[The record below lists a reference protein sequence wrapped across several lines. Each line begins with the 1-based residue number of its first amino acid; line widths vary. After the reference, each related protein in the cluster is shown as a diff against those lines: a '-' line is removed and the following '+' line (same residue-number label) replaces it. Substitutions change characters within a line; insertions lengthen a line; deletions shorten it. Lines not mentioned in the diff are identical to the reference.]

1 MDILWDFTCIF
12 NKEIQEWK
20 QTQACCHDHSGN
32 SQIYFPEKIHKLT
45 HFSDIIFADGLV
57 KTIYNCR
64 TNPQIRKREDL
75 QNIAKQPISPLISKA
90 GWTASPSRAAMRKI
104 TP

>member
-1 MDILWDFTCIF
+1 MKVYDLQMDILWDFTCIF

-75 QNIAKQPISPLISKA
+75 QNIAKQTIDP
-90 GWTASPSRAAMRKI
+90 
-104 TP
+104 